1 MRKKLILGLAAIVIA
16 GGTFVSGVLVE
27 RYCPGMFGLFSNVPN
42 LVGPA
47 DRAGLKDDDPEMWE
61 FSWSKVPRAERYY
74 IYIAH
79 STLIDH
85 PVVSQEV
92 DVTFFRTQ
100 FRPSSVEL
108 RKGWTWKV
116 RAMVGSEW
124 SNWSEVRTFDVEPKG
139 G

>member
-1 MRKKLILGLAAIVIA
+1 MRRKLIFGLAAIIIA
-16 GGTFVSGVLVE
+16 GTTFASGVLVE
-27 RYCPGMFGLFSNVPN
+27 RYYPDMFGLFSNVPN

-47 DRAGLKDDDPEMWE
+47 DGVVVKGDVPELWE
-61 FSWSKVPRAERYY
+61 FSWSKVPRAELYY

-100 FRPSSVEL
+100 FRPSSVEVC
-108 RKGWTWKV
+108 KGWTWKV
-116 RAMVGSEW
+116 RAMVGGEW
-124 SNWSEVRTFDVEPKG
+124 SNWSEVRTFDVMPKG